1 MMIFVGEPHYK
12 IITAVEGTGDNL
24 TAEDEADGFVD
35 YLMSSVYEQDGDELK
50 LVDAGQILSSK
61 LIADME
67 EEELLKKIFDYW
79 EVGDPE
85 SREADYVIL
94 DR

>member
-1 MMIFVGEPHYK
+1 MKRDKYSTE
-12 IITAVEGTGDNL
+12 EWL
-24 TAEDEADGFVD
+24 TLIER
-35 YLMSSVYEQDGDELK
+35 YY
-50 LVDAGQILSSK
+50 DALTTPQ
-61 LIADME
+61 